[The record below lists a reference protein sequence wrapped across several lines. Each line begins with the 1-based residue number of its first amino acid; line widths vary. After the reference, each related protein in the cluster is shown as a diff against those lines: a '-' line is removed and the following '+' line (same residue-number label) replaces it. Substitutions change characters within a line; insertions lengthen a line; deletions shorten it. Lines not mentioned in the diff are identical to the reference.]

1 MARTLE
7 LDTITEPNNTGTAN
21 ITLSTDST
29 TTFPKVDINSGAI
42 DATTLGAASPSSVAA
57 TTLNAS
63 GNTAIV
69 GNTTVGGTLSV
80 TGITSLNVIDSG
92 SITSGFGNIDIGSNN
107 ITTTGTGTI
116 TTLVATSA
124 TFTAGAISGITAL
137 SVSDTKINMTGY
149 IIGTNGQGTRTASSN
164 APSGSGHLNGD
175 IWYEITGP

>member
-7 LDTITEPNNTGTAN
+7 LDTVTEPNNTGVAN
-21 ITLSTDST
+21 ITLSTDGT
-29 TTFPKVDINSGAI
+29 TTMPKVDINSGAI
-42 DATTLGAASPSSVAA
+42 DGTTLGVATPSSVAA
-57 TTLNAS
+57 TNISAS
-63 GNTAIV
+63 GNTSIT

-80 TGITSLNVIDSG
+80 TGTSSLNVINSG

-137 SVSDTKINMTGY
+137 SVSDSKISMQGF
-149 IIGTNGQGTRTASSN
+149 IIKNNAQGTRTVSSA
-164 APSGSGHLNGD
+164 APSGSGHVNGD
-175 IWYEITGP
+175 LWYEITGP

>member
-1 MARTLE
+1 MARTIE

-21 ITLSTDST
+21 ITLSTDT
-29 TTFPKVDINSGAI
+29 TTTMPKVDINGGAI

-57 TTLNAS
+57 TTISAS
-63 GNTAIV
+63 GNTSIT
-69 GNTTVGGTLSV
+69 GNTTVGGTLAV
-80 TGITSLNVIDSG
+80 TGISSLNVIDSG

-137 SVSDTKINMTGY
+137 SVSDTKINMNGY
-149 IIGTNGQGTRTASSN
+149 VMGTNAQGTRTVSSA
-164 APSGSGHLNGD
+164 APSGGTPVNGD